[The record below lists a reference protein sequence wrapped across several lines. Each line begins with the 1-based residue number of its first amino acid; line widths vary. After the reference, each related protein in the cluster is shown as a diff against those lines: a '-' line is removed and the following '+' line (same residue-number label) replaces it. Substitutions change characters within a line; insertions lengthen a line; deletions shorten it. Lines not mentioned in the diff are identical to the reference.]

1 MDYLVE
7 LRVERQEGNYE
18 FGESKV
24 NIYGSKD
31 TYEHSN
37 SKIKHRINTRIKYK
51 NAEKT
56 MH

>member
-31 TYEHSN
+31 TYEHS
-37 SKIKHRINTRIKYK
+37 KIRIRHRHEDKI
-51 NAEKT
+51 
-56 MH
+56 